1 VESGRPRISAGG
13 GGEDRFVSWMK
24 ARRLPLG
31 RPRTRAFYR
40 VTHTHKLIGAPDGNY
55 QLILFKTSFERK
67 GVAAEAIVLTPAL
80 RAQRFFAIE
89 FGVKARLGNREIPT
103 AI

>member
-1 VESGRPRISAGG
+1 M
-13 GGEDRFVSWMK
+13 SWMK